1 MNRSLVVVLTGLA
14 IILFEVTLGTAADEV
29 KKIPLGSV
37 YSSTGQ
43 KDTKDGVELREVPD
57 AFGNFSGRSV
67 IFLVNGKD
75 FLTAVKASRPFFEFR
90 GDGKAQEPKAES
102 KAGEQNWVGACMG
115 SEGSSP
121 PAFRVQSVEIGG
133 KKIRVT
139 YEDMKRDLSTADE
152 HLYMLFAPLGK
163 LPAGEYTLELYE
175 STAKKVTADRKS
187 KVVE

>member
-1 MNRSLVVVLTGLA
+1 
-14 IILFEVTLGTAADEV
+14 
-29 KKIPLGSV
+29 
-37 YSSTGQ
+37 
-43 KDTKDGVELREVPD
+43 
-57 AFGNFSGRSV
+57 V

-75 FLTAVKASRPFFEFR
+75 FFSAVKASRPFFEFR
-90 GDGKAQEPKAES
+90 GDEAKEPKAES
-102 KAGEQNWVGACMG
+102 KADEQNWVGACMG
-115 SEGSSP
+115 IDGSSP

-139 YEDMKRDLSTADE
+139 YESIKRDISTADE
-152 HLYMLFAPLGK
+152 HLYMLLAPLGK